1 VVTEFDKKRQMI
13 GLVRDAVKDEISLL
27 ETDDD

>member
-1 VVTEFDKKRQMI
+1 VTEFDEKRQMI
-13 GLVRDAVKDEISLL
+13 GLVLDAVKDEISLL